1 MYQELRSAPGEV
13 TKTKQRERRMQNAWG
28 LNRKMSLL
36 EVMCDGKEV
45 SRQEGEHR
53 GQRQE

>member
-13 TKTKQRERRMQNAWG
+13 TKTKQTERRMQNAWG
-28 LNRKMSLL
+28 INRKMSLL

-45 SRQEGEHR
+45 RGQEGEHR